1 MKYFHVPFFPCELE
15 YKHYLY
21 TGIRGAWNKRQL
33 HPGSIFFLIKTT
45 LMDSSRKASFK
56 KFLIYKPPKYMHDLP
71 LLQCFFNQKKSDD
84 MSLLLQKYSGKKG

>member
-33 HPGSIFFLIKTT
+33 HPGIIF
-45 LMDSSRKASFK
+45 
-56 KFLIYKPPKYMHDLP
+56 
-71 LLQCFFNQKKSDD
+71 FFNQDNTN
-84 MSLLLQKYSGKKG
+84 GFIKKGIF

>member
-33 HPGSIFFLIKTT
+33 HPGIIFFLIKTT

-56 KFLIYKPPKYMHDLP
+56 KFLIYKSPKYIHDLP

-84 MSLLLQKYSGKKG
+84 MSFLLQKYSGKKG